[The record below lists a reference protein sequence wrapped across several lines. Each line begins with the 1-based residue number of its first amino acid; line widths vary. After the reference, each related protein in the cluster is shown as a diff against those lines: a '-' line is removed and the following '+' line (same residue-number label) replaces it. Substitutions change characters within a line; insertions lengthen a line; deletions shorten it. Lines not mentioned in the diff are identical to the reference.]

1 MKKLLSIVSAAALC
15 AALIPASYAANG
27 EGYSTDFSGL
37 QTGGAGLDR
46 WTFNGEE
53 APWFTGA
60 DTSFCEDNNTSIVAE
75 NKDGNTYLC
84 LNSTGEGVDT
94 YAGAIF
100 DSGITG
106 GVYKIAFDQKSESD
120 TATNDNKCTNMRVRF
135 TDGTNTKEVLYLSE
149 NSGDILNAAGNAAIA
164 VNQAG
169 DTVRLSKDTWSRV
182 ELIVNLNTR
191 QVMRFINGRGAQSVD
206 ILSLDGVSKI
216 LIAGSTDDLYIDNF
230 EVKKLDN
237 ESAYAES
244 EKTANEL
251 INTNFTR
258 YVDYAFNQT
267 NEGQELVL
275 GNASWRGC
283 AYTSLT
289 DRGVSMKLTE
299 ERQANYST
307 TSAKELTFAL
317 PNAVTSG
324 VYAAE
329 LWIKPEDKETMP
341 ELTIKLKGKYNGSD
355 NDKDAVKTDTSGKVV
370 APNDTKDNT
379 GADLKLKKN
388 EWNKIEVV
396 YNMDNDTIYS
406 FVNGF
411 GIGSVSWGAN
421 EFSSL
426 FVSAS
431 AVDTDIYIDDLR
443 VYKEDAS
450 LYSQSGDG
458 SYIEYEDFTAAG
470 TKVSDASSADIMK
483 FGNFTF
489 GNAAWR
495 GSTYAAKTDKGI
507 SLCMGDPTG
516 NTLANNYN
524 DVTWALTDP
533 LSDTDGK
540 YVIEFDQRYDTEKTC
555 KFTVQL
561 NGDSKNQFV
570 ASSDGYIVGGNNA
583 ANFESD
589 KWNHAEIIVD
599 LSAKKVSF
607 YINDTFVK
615 ESSLNN
621 AALTKILLQSAA
633 AGDSSSGDIFIDN
646 FTVKKITETEPVF
659 NSKITTFSKFISDT
673 DKAMGYL
680 AEVTSKTG
688 GSITNIEWTVTQ
700 GKTTKT
706 KDVTLASVEIPANG
720 SVYFGLIA
728 DGLYDNPDIET
739 DNASCELAIN

>member
-1 MKKLLSIVSAAALC
+1 MIHNMKKLLSIVSAAALC

-27 EGYSTDFSGL
+27 EDYSTDFSDL
-37 QTGGAGLDR
+37 KTGGAELDG
-46 WTFNGEE
+46 WTFNDEE
-53 APWFTGA
+53 ALWFTGA

-100 DSGITG
+100 YAGITG
-106 GVYKIAFDQKSESD
+106 GVYKIAFDQKSKSD
-120 TATNDNKCTNMRVRF
+120 TATNDDKCTNMRVRF

-149 NSGDILNAAGNAAIA
+149 NSGNILNSDANNPIYVNA
-164 VNQAG
+164 NK
-169 DTVRLSKDTWSRV
+169 DTVRLSSTEWSRV
-182 ELIVNLNTR
+182 ELIVNLNTE

-206 ILSLDGVSKI
+206 ISSLNGVSKI

-244 EKTANEL
+244 KKTANEL

-258 YVDYAFNQT
+258 YVDHAFNVNT
-267 NEGQELVL
+267 ANNNDNLTL
-275 GNASWRGC
+275 GNAAWRGG
-283 AYTSLT
+283 AYTALT
-289 DRGVSMKLTE
+289 DRGVSMKLTNTSYNQNGNDLYFAFPA
-299 ERQANYST
+299 QADSGIYT
-307 TSAKELTFAL
+307 TEVWVKPVTTEGKTGIPAL
-317 PNAVTSG
+317 QV
-324 VYAAE
+324 
-329 LWIKPEDKETMP
+329 
-341 ELTIKLKGKYNGSD
+341 KLKGD
-355 NDKDAVKTDTSGKVV
+355 NDKILKTDTTGKIT
-370 APNDTKDNT
+370 AFSDTLDKT
-379 GADLKLKKN
+379 GSPLTLKTD
-388 EWNKIEVV
+388 EWNKIEMVNDLENNRV
-396 YNMDNDTIYS
+396 YA
-406 FVNGF
+406 FVNGYGCGYTTNGSGKF
-411 GIGSVSWGAN
+411 TGIDFIA
-421 EFSSL
+421 SSGQC
-426 FVSAS
+426 
-431 AVDTDIYIDDLR
+431 DIYIDDLR

-470 TKVSDASSADIMK
+470 TKVSDGDNANPMK
-483 FGNFTF
+483 FGKFTF

-516 NTLANNYN
+516 NTLANKYN
-524 DVTWALTDP
+524 DVTWTPLNP

-561 NGDSKNQFV
+561 SGDSQNQFV

-583 ANFESD
+583 ANFESG

-615 ESSLNN
+615 ESPLNN
-621 AALTKILLQSAA
+621 AALTKILLQSAEA
-633 AGDSSSGDIFIDN
+633 SDRSSGDIFIDN
-646 FTVKKITETEPVF
+646 FTVKNITETEPVF

-680 AEVTSKTG
+680 AEVTSETG
-688 GSITNIEWTVTQ
+688 RSITNIEWTVTQ
-700 GKTTKT
+700 GETTKT
-706 KDVTLASVEIPANG
+706 KDVKLASVEIPATG

-728 DGLYDNPDIET
+728 DGLYDDPKDET
-739 DNASCELAIN
+739 DDARCGLTIN